1 MIKAYYSLKNM
12 PFQKDIH
19 PKDVFVYDSSRE
31 LSRRLEHMKQTRGFM
46 LITGAPGSGKTL
58 HVRVFSD
65 NLNPNLY
72 KVVYIPLCT
81 VNIIE
86 FYRQLCVLLGGE
98 PLWRKSQLFDSIQ
111 HSIKDYVQNHKKI
124 PVIIFDEAH
133 FLTNEN
139 FYEVQII
146 SNFAMDSSDP
156 ALFIL
161 IGQHHLK
168 ERLMRPIHQPF
179 NQRITLKY
187 HLVPFTQEETS
198 AYVRHHL
205 ALAGRK
211 DDPLFNQ
218 NALGAIHQNSA
229 GIPRVINSLC
239 VKAMTVGAIEK
250 KDVLT
255 EEEVYRATQE
265 L

>member
-1 MIKAYYSLKNM
+1 MIEAYYNLKLL
-12 PFQKDIH
+12 PFQKDIN
-19 PKDVFVYDSSRE
+19 PKDIFVSDSSRE
-31 LSRRLEHMKQTRGFM
+31 LSRRLEHIKQTRGFM
-46 LITGAPGSGKTL
+46 LITGVPGAGKTL
-58 HVRVFSD
+58 HVRAFSD

-86 FYRQLCVLLGGE
+86 FYRQLSVLLGGE
-98 PLWRKSQLFDSIQ
+98 SLWRKSQLFASIQ

-133 FLTNEN
+133 LLLNEN
-139 FYEVQII
+139 FYELQII
-146 SNFAMDSSDP
+146 ANFVMDSSDP

-161 IGQHHLK
+161 IGQQHLK
-168 ERLMRPIHQPF
+168 ERLMRSIHQPF
-179 NQRITLKY
+179 NQRISLKY
-187 HLVPFTQEETS
+187 HLPPLAQEETA
-198 AYVRHHL
+198 AYIRHHL
-205 ALAGRK
+205 TLAGIK
-211 DDPLFNQ
+211 EPLFNQ
-218 NALGAIHQNSA
+218 NALVAIHQNST

-239 VKAMTVGAIEK
+239 IKAMTVGALEK
-250 KDVLT
+250 KNLLT